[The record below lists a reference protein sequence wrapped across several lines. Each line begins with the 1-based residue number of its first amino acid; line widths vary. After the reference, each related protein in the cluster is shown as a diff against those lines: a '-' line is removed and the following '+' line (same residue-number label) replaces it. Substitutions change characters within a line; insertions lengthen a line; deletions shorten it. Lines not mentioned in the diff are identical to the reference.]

1 MTGRLWKNY
10 LDRQEQRVGR
20 DEEGFLVR
28 GSRKF
33 EPAFLACSQAS
44 RTTNCATDDFIS
56 NLLGWEKRAP
66 AEDSLG
72 TAEIL
77 AGL

>member
-1 MTGRLWKNY
+1 MIRKNG
-10 LDRQEQRVGR
+10 ESG
-20 DEEGFLVR
+20 ETKK
-28 GSRKF
+28 GSWF
-33 EPAFLACSQAS
+33 EVLGNSNRAFLACLGLHAT
-44 RTTNCATDDFIS
+44 RTVPLTDFIS

-66 AEDSLG
+66 AEDSIG